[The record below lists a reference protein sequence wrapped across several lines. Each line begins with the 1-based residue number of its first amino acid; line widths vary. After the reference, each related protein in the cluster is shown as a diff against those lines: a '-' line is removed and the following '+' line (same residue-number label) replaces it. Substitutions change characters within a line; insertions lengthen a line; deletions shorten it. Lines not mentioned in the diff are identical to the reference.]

1 MRRYFMTIPEASQL
15 VLQASTM
22 GYGGEIFVLDMGAP
36 VKIVDLA
43 RNLIL
48 LSGLRPDED
57 IKIEFTGVRP
67 GEKLYEE
74 LNSMEEDTLPTPCEK
89 IKIFTGN
96 GLPSAGMEPY
106 LEALRDICQRRDVP
120 RLVLTLK
127 DLIPDYN
134 PSADLL
140 RRVAH
145 LPKTAVTA
153 ASRAKAVAAR

>member
-1 MRRYFMTIPEASQL
+1 
-15 VLQASTM
+15 M
-22 GYGGEIFVLDMGAP
+22 GRGGEIFVLDMGAP

-74 LNSMEEDTLPTPCEK
+74 LNFIEEDTIPTPCEK

-96 GLPSAGMEPY
+96 SLPSVGMESY
-106 LEALRDICQRRDVP
+106 LEALRGICQRREVSN
-120 RLVLTLK
+120 LVLTLK

-134 PSADLL
+134 PSAQLL
-140 RRVAH
+140 RRVVE
-145 LPKTAVTA
+145 LPNLGREHRAVLRDGLHRRREATIGA
-153 ASRAKAVAAR
+153 QARTGVHALPVV